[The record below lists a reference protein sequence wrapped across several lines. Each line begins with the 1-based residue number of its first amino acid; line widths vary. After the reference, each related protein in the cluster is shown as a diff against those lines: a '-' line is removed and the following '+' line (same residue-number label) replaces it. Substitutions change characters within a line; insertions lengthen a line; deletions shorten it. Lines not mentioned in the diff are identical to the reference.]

1 MSIRGSEATD
11 KLNGSEWNTFWMYYY
26 FNEQKL
32 TALLEN
38 DLLYCSAEDKK
49 SGILHVFNY
58 NSVRKKEDNVL

>member
-1 MSIRGSEATD
+1 
-11 KLNGSEWNTFWMYYY
+11 MYYY